1 MGAGFL
7 FWVIAAK
14 IYSIDDVGKGTALLS
29 SLGLIILISRLGFD
43 FSLIRFISGY
53 DRDEV
58 LNTCLGITIL
68 STTIICLSYITI
80 DSLLPTPLV
89 SDITSALI
97 FTAAAVF
104 NSVSLV
110 TGNMFLA
117 IRNPHHFFTQNAI
130 TSSRLVLLF
139 PLVYLK
145 AFGIFLSMGISHLLA
160 SAFGIVLLKIKG
172 FKLNV
177 LAVNKKFIKKSLK
190 FSLGNCLSNNLYEAP
205 GLILPIMVLHM
216 LGEGAAA
223 KYYIAF
229 MLGNLAIIIPMALSM
244 ALFVEGSHQQPLKQN
259 LIKTISAAYLS
270 LLPCAVIL
278 FFLGKYI
285 LGFINQ
291 DYVEAFNLLRLVVL
305 ANFFD
310 VLLLIYVSVQN
321 VRMRV
326 KDNVKTNLLRF
337 VLILGLSYTFIQ
349 KININGVGYAFL
361 VTYAVL
367 TLIIM
372 AQSWREKP
380 FSIKD
385 PGENQEFAGSTRQS
399 FEEPVKTTNL
409 EE

>member
-7 FWVIAAK
+7 FWVIAAR

-43 FSLIRFISGY
+43 FSLIRFVPGN
-53 DRDEV
+53 DRNEV
-58 LNTCLGITIL
+58 LNTCLSITTL

-80 DSLLPTPLV
+80 DNLLPSPLV
-89 SDITSALI
+89 TDITSALM

-104 NSVSLV
+104 NSVSLL

-117 IRNPHHFFTQNAI
+117 IRNPQHFFTQNAI
-130 TSSRLVLLF
+130 MCSRLVLLF

-145 AFGIFLSMGISHLLA
+145 AFGIFLSMGIGHGLA
-160 SAFGIVLLKIKG
+160 SAFGMLVLKIKG
-172 FKLNV
+172 LKLNF
-177 LAVNKKFIKKSLK
+177 LAVNREFIEKSLK
-190 FSLGNCLSNNLYEAP
+190 FSLGSCLSNNLYEAP

-244 ALFVEGSHQQPLKQN
+244 ALFVEGSHQQPLRKN
-259 LIKTISAAYLS
+259 LVKTISAAYLS
-270 LLPCAVIL
+270 LLPCAVVL

-285 LGFINQ
+285 LDFINQ
-291 DYVEAFNLLRLVVL
+291 EYVEAFSLLRLVVL

-326 KDNVKTNLLRF
+326 KDNVKINLLRF
-337 VLILGLSYTFIQ
+337 VLILGLSYIFI
-349 KININGVGYAFL
+349 KKFSINGVGYSFL
-361 VTYAVL
+361 ATYAVL
-367 TLIIM
+367 TIIIM
-372 AQSWREKP
+372 AQAWREKP
-380 FSIKD
+380 FSVTSK
-385 PGENQEFAGSTRQS
+385 EFERQA
-399 FEEPVKTTNL
+399 
-409 EE
+409 